1 MARLAML
8 DRNSGSDNAML
19 EALSRRPMML
29 LRSLCDSPKG
39 YDSTR
44 NVIKSSSQG
53 KKGPQV
59 SQENQQ
65 IGSY

>member
-44 NVIKSSSQG
+44 NVIKSSS
-53 KKGPQV
+53 
-59 SQENQQ
+59 
-65 IGSY
+65 